1 MRKYGNSNKQEYIME
16 AKKNT
21 HLKMVSTHF
30 TNVTEF
36 RNNHDMHRSSF
47 SLASSKIAVLFDI
60 HILKGNL
67 LLEIL
72 QLVL

>member
-1 MRKYGNSNKQEYIME
+1 MEIQISKSILWKQ
-16 AKKNT
+16 KKNT

-36 RNNHDMHRSSF
+36 RNNHDMHRSSL

-60 HILKGNL
+60 HIFKGNL

-72 QLVL
+72 QVVL